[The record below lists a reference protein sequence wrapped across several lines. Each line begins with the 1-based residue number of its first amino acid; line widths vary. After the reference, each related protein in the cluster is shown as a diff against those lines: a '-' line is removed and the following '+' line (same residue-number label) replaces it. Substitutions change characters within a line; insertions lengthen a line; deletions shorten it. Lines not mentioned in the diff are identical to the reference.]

1 MNRLNYINVSPVSIR
16 SYIGSSFEC
25 FFSLTIKA
33 MPANINGNV
42 DVILKIT
49 YLSKISSNLPE
60 KYAVVNV
67 PTDLIPKKNVT
78 FELAWHSPSF

>member
-1 MNRLNYINVSPVSIR
+1 MNLLNCINVSPVSIR
-16 SYIGSSFEC
+16 SCIGSSLEC

-33 MPANINGNV
+33 MPASIKGNV

-49 YLSKISSNLPE
+49 YLSKMSSNFPE
-60 KYAVVNV
+60 KYAVAKV

-78 FELAWHSPSF
+78 F